1 MVIWSQYFKEVLT
14 MQYRYILEMIV
25 LATHDTY
32 RWKQITI
39 GNDLEELKEMANSSN
54 KYRIIDI
61 EDNFNEVYR
70 TAPDTHFELL
80 KIVCYSC

>member
-1 MVIWSQYFKEVLT
+1 
-14 MQYRYILEMIV
+14 MQYKYILEMV
-25 LATHDTY
+25 VPVTHVTHDTY

-39 GNDLEELKEMANSSN
+39 GSDLEELKEMANSSN
-54 KYRIIDI
+54 RYRIIDI

-80 KIVCYSC
+80 KIACYSC